1 MEPLDY
7 LKIVQRHWK
16 VAVGLIVLALI
27 FVYLISP
34 KDQSKVYEA
43 DHVLLRD
50 QASGDEEGA
59 SSSDNVE
66 VVGMWATY
74 GEVPAR
80 AAEELGYD
88 GTPEELAEDVTAVGD
103 ATRGLV
109 TITATAD
116 DPDRAAQIANVFADQ
131 LVAFL
136 DQRDANQRQAAAE
149 ENQGAEAELQSQM
162 AALQPGIQQGDPVAQ
177 AEYDAL
183 ANQLATLNTE
193 ATAPGGTQ
201 YVSLQRATSGH
212 LQADFVAGASLG
224 QRMLLA
230 GIVAALLAFGVA
242 IMLDRSDQR
251 LHTKQDAE
259 RQFGLPVLTEVPL
272 LPVRARHRAA
282 VFAYQNDPR
291 IAESYR
297 SLRTALLLFRDRL
310 PLELEAAELA
320 GNHHG
325 KHTSVGRQIV
335 VVTSPDAGDGKSTT
349 ATNLAMA
356 YAEAGQ
362 RALLVQWDLWRP
374 LPARVLDA
382 EDGPG
387 VAEFLEAG
395 TAPLVRFVQDTSI
408 PGLQVIPA
416 GRTGHQPGGQLD
428 SELRLLEEARSLAD
442 VVIVD
447 TAPIL
452 SASVT
457 RELVSMA
464 DVVVLTCRAGRTASP
479 AAQRCAELLERLG
492 APTLGVVLV
501 GVPTGPFT
509 DYYGAPASNGGRG
522 LRARAGTNDRRGE
535 YQSVQPVSTSEH
547 GPGSSRRHYR
557 FEGPGPE
564 DGYDT

>member
-16 VAVGLIVLALI
+16 VAAGLIAIALVLT
-27 FVYLISP
+27 YLISP
-34 KDQSKVYEA
+34 SDSAKVYEA
-43 DHVLLRD
+43 DHVVVRD
-50 QASGDEEGA
+50 QGSSDEESV
-59 SSSDNVE
+59 SSIDNVQL
-66 VVGMWATY
+66 VAGHMVDKGD
-74 GEVPAR
+74 VPAR
-80 AAEELGYD
+80 AAEVLGYE
-88 GTPEELAEDVTAVGD
+88 GSPEDLAKDVTAVGD
-103 ATRGLV
+103 TEINTV
-109 TITATAD
+109 TITARAAD
-116 DPDRAAQIANVFADQ
+116 PEEAAQIANAFGEQ
-131 LVAFL
+131 LVQYL
-136 DQRDANQRQAAAE
+136 NERQENQRQAQIE
-149 ENQGAEAELQSQM
+149 ENREEEQRLQQEMVSLCPQGPDLCDGTNRTQ
-162 AALQPGIQQGDPVAQ
+162 
-177 AEYDAL
+177 YDTN
-183 ANQLATLNTE
+183 ANELATMTVE
-193 ATAPGGTQ
+193 AAAGTR
-201 YVSLQRATSGH
+201 YVSLQPATGGS
-212 LQADFVAGASLG
+212 LQQDFVAGASRTE
-224 QRMLLA
+224 RMLLA
-230 GIVAALLAFGVA
+230 GIVAALLAFGVT

-251 LHTKQDAE
+251 LHTKAEAE

-272 LPVRARHRAA
+272 LAVRLRHRAA
-282 VFAYQNDPR
+282 VFAYQNDAR
-291 IAESYR
+291 IAEAYR

-320 GNHHG
+320 GNNHG
-325 KHTSVGRQIV
+325 KHAAVARQIV

-362 RALLVQWDLWRP
+362 RVLLVQWDLWRP

-408 PGLQVIPA
+408 PGLQVVPA

-428 SELRLLEEARSLAD
+428 AELRLLEEARSLAD

-464 DVVVLTCRAGRTASP
+464 DVVILACRAGRTASP

-509 DYYGAPASNGGRG
+509 DYYGAPASNGRG
-522 LRARAGTNDRRGE
+522 ARARGSVLDRGGE
-535 YQSVQPVSTSEH
+535 YQPVSTGEH
-547 GPGSSRRHYR
+547 GPASSRRHYR
-557 FEGPGPE
+557 FEGPGP
-564 DGYDT
+564 DNGYE

>member
-16 VAVGLIVLALI
+16 VAAGLVALALVLTFI
-27 FVYLISP
+27 ISP
-34 KDQSKVYEA
+34 SDSAKVYEA
-43 DHVLLRD
+43 DHVVVRD
-50 QASGDEEGA
+50 QGSSDEESV
-59 SSSDNVE
+59 SSIDNVQL
-66 VVGMWATY
+66 VAGHMVDKGD
-74 GEVPAR
+74 VPAR
-80 AAEELGYD
+80 AAEVLGYE
-88 GTPEELAEDVTAVGD
+88 GSPEDLAKDVTAVGD
-103 ATRGLV
+103 TEINTV
-109 TITATAD
+109 TITARAD
-116 DPDRAAQIANVFADQ
+116 DPEEAALIANAFGEQ
-131 LVAFL
+131 LVQYL
-136 DQRDANQRQAAAE
+136 NQRQ
-149 ENQGAEAELQSQM
+149 ENQRQSQIEDNREEEQRLQQEM
-162 AALQPGIQQGDPVAQ
+162 AALCPTGPDLCETGNRAQ
-177 AEYDAL
+177 YDIK
-183 ANQLATLNTE
+183 ANELATMTVA
-193 ATAPGGTQ
+193 ATAGTR
-201 YVSLQRATSGH
+201 YVSLQPASRGT
-212 LQADFVAGASLG
+212 LQEDFVAGASRG
-224 QRMLLA
+224 ERMLLA
-230 GIVAALLAFGVA
+230 AIVASLLAFGVT

-251 LHTKQDAE
+251 LHTKSEAE

-272 LPVRARHRAA
+272 LPVRLRHRAA
-282 VFAYQNDPR
+282 VFAYQNDAR

-320 GNHHG
+320 GNSHG

-362 RALLVQWDLWRP
+362 RVLLVQWDLWRP

-408 PGLQVIPA
+408 PGLQVVPA
-416 GRTGHQPGGQLD
+416 GRAGHQPGGQLD
-428 SELRLLEEARSLAD
+428 AELRLLEEARSLAD

-464 DVVVLTCRAGRTASP
+464 DVVILACRAGRTASP

-509 DYYGAPASNGGRG
+509 DYYGAPASNGRG
-522 LRARAGTNDRRGE
+522 ARARGSVLDRGDE
-535 YQSVQPVSTSEH
+535 YEPVSTGEH

-557 FEGPGPE
+557 PESPGPDNGFE
-564 DGYDT
+564 

>member
-16 VAVGLIVLALI
+16 VAAGLIAIALVLT
-27 FVYLISP
+27 YLISP
-34 KDQSKVYEA
+34 SDSAKVYEA
-43 DHVLLRD
+43 NHVVFRD
-50 QASGDEEGA
+50 QASSDEEGLQ
-59 SSSDNVE
+59 SMDNVE
-66 VVGMWATY
+66 LVAQYMVTEGDVAN
-74 GEVPAR
+74 A
-80 AAEELGYD
+80 AAEQLGYD
-88 GTPEELAEDVTAVGD
+88 GPPTELAKD
-103 ATRGLV
+103 
-109 TITATAD
+109 ITATGDTTLGTVTIRATSN
-116 DPDRAAQIANVFADQ
+116 DPEEAARIANAFGEQ
-131 LVAFL
+131 LVQFL
-136 DQRDANQRQAAAE
+136 NQREANQQQAEAQEEEQQQNELIQQIQQLQTQINAAAPPDAAVLIEQRDA
-149 ENQGAEAELQSQM
+149 LS
-162 AALQPGIQQGDPVAQ
+162 
-177 AEYDAL
+177 
-183 ANQLATLNTE
+183 NQLATMQE
-193 ATAPGGTQ
+193 AADQPSTR
-201 YVSLQRATSGH
+201 YATLRPADRGH
-212 LQADFVAGASLG
+212 LQADFVAGASRG
-224 QRMLLA
+224 ERMLLA
-230 GIVAALLAFGVA
+230 GIVASLLAFGVT

-251 LHTKQDAE
+251 LHTKGEAE

-272 LPVRARHRAA
+272 LPVRLRHRAA

-320 GNHHG
+320 GNSNHG

-362 RALLVQWDLWRP
+362 RVLLVQWDLWRP

-408 PGLQVIPA
+408 PGLQVVPA

-428 SELRLLEEARSLAD
+428 AELRLLEEARSLAD

-464 DVVVLTCRAGRTASP
+464 DVVILACRAGRTASP

-509 DYYGAPASNGGRG
+509 DYYGAPASNGRG
-522 LRARAGTNDRRGE
+522 TRARGSVLDRGDD
-535 YQSVQPVSTSEH
+535 YQPVSTGEH

-557 FEGPGPE
+557 YEGPGP
-564 DGYDT
+564 DNGYE

>member
-16 VAVGLIVLALI
+16 VAAGLIAVALVL
-27 FVYLISP
+27 VYLFSP
-34 KDQSKVYEA
+34 DNSAAIYEA
-43 DHVLLRD
+43 DHVVVRD
-50 QASGDEEGA
+50 QASGEEGEA
-59 SSSDNVE
+59 STDNVQL
-66 VVGMWATY
+66 VASHMVNKGD
-74 GEVPAR
+74 VPR
-80 AAEELGYD
+80 MAAEALAYE
-88 GTPEELAEDVTAVGD
+88 GTPEELVAEAEITATGD
-103 ATRGLV
+103 ITLNTV
-109 TITATAD
+109 TITATSD
-116 DPDRAAQIANVFADQ
+116 DPEQAAVFANAFGEQ
-131 LVAFL
+131 LVRFL
-136 DQRDANQRQAAAE
+136 NQRQENQRQAQIQANTETEDRLRQEMATLCPSGPEVCDPTNRLQYEDNAAE
-149 ENQGAEAELQSQM
+149 
-162 AALQPGIQQGDPVAQ
+162 
-177 AEYDAL
+177 
-183 ANQLATLNTE
+183 LATMTV
-193 ATAPGGTQ
+193 AAPTGTR
-201 YVSLQRATSGH
+201 YVSLQPSTRGS
-212 LQADFVAGASLG
+212 LQDDFVGGASRT

-251 LHTKQDAE
+251 LHTKAEAE

-282 VFAYQNDPR
+282 VYSYQNDPR
-291 IAESYR
+291 IAEAYR

-325 KHTSVGRQIV
+325 KHTGLGRQVV

-362 RALLVQWDLWRP
+362 RVLLVQWDLWRP

-408 PGLQVIPA
+408 PGLQIVPA

-464 DVVVLTCRAGRTASP
+464 DVVIIASRSGRTASP

-509 DYYGAPASNGGRG
+509 DYYGAPASNGRG
-522 LRARAGTNDRRGE
+522 ARARGSVLDRGGD
-535 YQSVQPVSTSEH
+535 YQPVPTGEH
-547 GPGSSRRHYR
+547 GSASSRRHYR
-557 FEGPGPE
+557 YEGPEQGN
-564 DGYDT
+564 GYE

>member
-16 VAVGLIVLALI
+16 VAAGLIAIALVLTFI
-27 FVYLISP
+27 ISP
-34 KDQSKVYEA
+34 SDSAKVYEA
-43 DHVLLRD
+43 DHVVFRD
-50 QASGDEEGA
+50 QASSDEEGLQ
-59 SSSDNVE
+59 SMDNVE
-66 VVGMWATY
+66 LVAQYMVTEGDVAN
-74 GEVPAR
+74 A
-80 AAEELGYD
+80 AAEQLGYD
-88 GTPEELAEDVTAVGD
+88 GPPAELSKDVTATGD
-103 ATRGLV
+103 TTLGTV
-109 TITATAD
+109 TIRATSN
-116 DPDRAAQIANVFADQ
+116 DPEEAAQIANAFGEQ
-131 LVAFL
+131 LVQFLNQREANQQQAEAQANEDDRARITQQMQQL
-136 DQRDANQRQAAAE
+136 DQQIATAAPQDVPVLQEQRDGLSNDLATMAAA
-149 ENQGAEAELQSQM
+149 
-162 AALQPGIQQGDPVAQ
+162 
-177 AEYDAL
+177 
-183 ANQLATLNTE
+183 ANRPTTRYATLRP
-193 ATAPGGTQ
+193 AD
-201 YVSLQRATSGH
+201 RGH
-212 LQADFVAGASLG
+212 LQADFVAGASRG

-230 GIVAALLAFGVA
+230 GIVASLLAFGVT

-251 LHTKQDAE
+251 LHTKGEAE

-272 LPVRARHRAA
+272 LPVRLRHRAA

-320 GNHHG
+320 GNNHG

-362 RALLVQWDLWRP
+362 RVLLVQWDLWRP

-408 PGLQVIPA
+408 PGLQVVPA

-428 SELRLLEEARSLAD
+428 AELRLLEEARSLAD

-464 DVVVLTCRAGRTASP
+464 DVVILACRAGRTASP

-509 DYYGAPASNGGRG
+509 DYYGAPASNGRG
-522 LRARAGTNDRRGE
+522 TRARGSVLDRGGD
-535 YQSVQPVSTSEH
+535 YQPVSSGEH

-557 FEGPGPE
+557 YESPGP
-564 DGYDT
+564 DNGYE

>member
-7 LKIVQRHWK
+7 LKIIQRHWK
-16 VAVGLIVLALI
+16 VAAGLIAVALVL
-27 FVYLISP
+27 VYVFSP
-34 KDQSKVYEA
+34 DNSAKVYEA
-43 DHVLLRD
+43 DHVVVRD
-50 QASGDEEGA
+50 QASGEEGA
-59 SSSDNVE
+59 ASTDNVQLVAE
-66 VVGMWATY
+66 HMVTKGDVA
-74 GEVPAR
+74 VR
-80 AAEELGYD
+80 AAEQLGYE
-88 GTPEELAEDVTAVGD
+88 GSPEELAADVTAVGD
-103 ATRGLV
+103 ITLNTV

-116 DPDRAAQIANVFADQ
+116 DPERAAQVANAFGEQ

-136 DQRDANQRQAAAE
+136 NQRQ
-149 ENQGAEAELQSQM
+149 ENQLQAQVEANRATEAEIERQMAELQPQI
-162 AALQPGIQQGDPVAQ
+162 AAGDTTAQ
-177 AEYDAL
+177 AQHDAL
-183 ANQLATLNTE
+183 AGQLATLNTE
-193 ATAPGGTQ
+193 EEGGTTR
-201 YVSLQRATSGH
+201 YATLQPATGGT
-212 LQADFVAGASLG
+212 LQDDFVGGASRA

-230 GIVAALLAFGVA
+230 AVVAALLAFGVA

-251 LHTKQDAE
+251 LHTKAEAE

-272 LPVRARHRAA
+272 LPVRSRHRAA
-282 VFAYQNDPR
+282 VFSYQNDPR
-291 IAESYR
+291 IAEAYR
-297 SLRTALLLFRDRL
+297 ALRTALLLFRDRL

-325 KHTSVGRQIV
+325 RPNSVGRQII
-335 VVTSPDAGDGKSTT
+335 VVTSPDSGDGKSTT

-362 RALLVQWDLWRP
+362 RVLLVQWDLWRP

-408 PGLQVIPA
+408 PGLQVVPA

-464 DVVVLTCRAGRTASP
+464 DVVILACRAGRTASP

-509 DYYGAPASNGGRG
+509 DYYGAPASNGRG
-522 LRARAGTNDRRGE
+522 ARARGSVLDRGGE
-535 YQSVQPVSTSEH
+535 YQPVSSGDH
-547 GPGSSRRHYR
+547 GSASSRRHYGY
-557 FEGPGPE
+557 EGPRP
-564 DGYDT
+564 DNGYE

>member
-16 VAVGLIVLALI
+16 VAAGLIAVALLL
-27 FVYLISP
+27 VYLFSP
-34 KDQSKVYEA
+34 DNSASVYEA
-43 DHVLLRD
+43 DHVVVRD
-50 QASGDEEGA
+50 QASGEEGEA
-59 SSSDNVE
+59 STDNVQL
-66 VVGMWATY
+66 VANHMVNKGD
-74 GEVPAR
+74 VPR
-80 AAEELGYD
+80 LAAESLGYE
-88 GTPEELAEDVTAVGD
+88 GTPEELVAEADVTAVGD
-103 ATRGLV
+103 ITVNTV
-109 TITATAD
+109 TITATAGA
-116 DPDRAAQIANVFADQ
+116 PEEAARIANAFGDS
-131 LVAFL
+131 LVQFL
-136 DQRDANQRQAAAE
+136 NQRQQNQRQAEAEANRASAAE
-149 ENQGAEAELQSQM
+149 IESQM
-162 AALQPGIQQGDPVAQ
+162 AALQPGVAAGDAVATAQ
-177 AEYDAL
+177 SDAL
-183 ANQLATLNTE
+183 ASQLALLNSEEESASTRYATLQQ
-193 ATAPGGTQ
+193 ATGG
-201 YVSLQRATSGH
+201 SLQD
-212 LQADFVAGASLG
+212 DFVGGASRA

-251 LHTKQDAE
+251 LHTKAEAE

-282 VFAYQNDPR
+282 VYSYQNDPR
-291 IAESYR
+291 IAEAYR

-325 KHTSVGRQIV
+325 KHTGLGRQVV

-362 RALLVQWDLWRP
+362 RVLLVQWDLWRP

-408 PGLQVIPA
+408 PGLQIVPA

-428 SELRLLEEARSLAD
+428 SELRLLEEARGLAD

-464 DVVVLTCRAGRTASP
+464 DVVIIASRAGRTASP

-509 DYYGAPASNGGRG
+509 DYYGAPASNGRG
-522 LRARAGTNDRRGE
+522 ARARGSVLERGGE
-535 YQSVQPVSTSEH
+535 YQPVPTGEH
-547 GPGSSRRHYR
+547 GSASSRRHYR
-557 FEGPGPE
+557 YEGPEQGN
-564 DGYDT
+564 GYE

>member
-16 VAVGLIVLALI
+16 VAAGLIVVALVLVYI
-27 FVYLISP
+27 FSP
-34 KDQSKVYEA
+34 TQQKIYEA
-43 DHVLLRD
+43 DHVVARD
-50 QASGDEEGA
+50 QASGDQGQA
-59 SSSDNVE
+59 AIDNVQL
-66 VVGMWATY
+66 VANYMVKDGD
-74 GEVPAR
+74 VPQI
-80 AAEELGYD
+80 AADALGYQGAPTD
-88 GTPEELAEDVTAVGD
+88 LATDVDAVGD
-103 ATRGLV
+103 TTLNTL
-109 TITATAD
+109 TITATGD
-116 DPDRAAQIANVFADQ
+116 SPEKAAEVANAFGQA
-131 LVAFL
+131 LVQFL
-136 DQRDANQRQAAAE
+136 NQRESNERQ
-149 ENQGAEAELQSQM
+149 
-162 AALQPGIQQGDPVAQ
+162 AQ
-177 AEYDAL
+177 AESAQQQRTQLTQQINQLEQQIAAGSGDVSTLRAESDRL
-183 ANQLATLNTE
+183 TNQLATME
-193 ATAPGGTQ
+193 DPSDQATTRYA
-201 YVSLQRATSGH
+201 SLRQASRGH
-212 LQADFVAGASLG
+212 LQEDFVAGASRS

-230 GIVAALLAFGVA
+230 GIVAALLAFGVT

-251 LHTKQDAE
+251 LHTKAEAE

-282 VFAYQNDPR
+282 VFSYQNDAR
-291 IAESYR
+291 IAEAYR
-297 SLRTALLLFRDRL
+297 ALRTALLLFRDRL

-320 GNHHG
+320 GNNHG
-325 KHTSVGRQIV
+325 RHSTVPRQII

-362 RALLVQWDLWRP
+362 RVLLVQWDLWRP

-408 PGLQVIPA
+408 PGLQLVPA

-464 DVVVLTCRAGRTASP
+464 DVVILACRAGRTASP

-509 DYYGAPASNGGRG
+509 DYYGAPASNGRG
-522 LRARAGTNDRRGE
+522 ARARGSVLDRGE
-535 YQSVQPVSTSEH
+535 DYQPVPTGEH
-547 GPGSSRRHYR
+547 GPGASRRHYR
-557 FEGPGPE
+557 YESPGQ
-564 DGYDT
+564 DNGYE

>member
-16 VAVGLIVLALI
+16 VAVGLIVVALI
-27 FVYLISP
+27 LVYVISP
-34 KDQSKVYEA
+34 KEASKVYEA

-50 QASGDEEGA
+50 LASGEDEGT
-59 SSSDNVE
+59 SSADNVD

-80 AAEELGYD
+80 AAEELAFD

-103 ATRGLV
+103 PTRGLV

-131 LVAFL
+131 LIAFL
-136 DQRDANQRQAAAE
+136 EQREANQRQAAAE
-149 ENQGAEAELQSQM
+149 ENQGAEAELQQQM
-162 AALQPGIQQGDPVAQ
+162 AALQPRIVAGDPVAQ

-193 ATAPGGTQ
+193 SAAAGGTQ
-201 YVSLQRATSGH
+201 YVSLQRATTGH
-212 LQADFVAGASLG
+212 LQDDFVAGASLG

-259 RQFGLPVLTEVPL
+259 RQFGLPVLSEVPL

-291 IAESYR
+291 IAEAYR

-320 GNHHG
+320 GSHG
-325 KHTSVGRQIV
+325 KHTSVARQIV

-408 PGLQVIPA
+408 PGLQVVPA

-447 TAPIL
+447 TAPLL

-509 DYYGAPASNGGRG
+509 DYYGAPASNGRG
-522 LRARAGTNDRRGE
+522 LKSRSGASDRRGE
-535 YQSVQPVSTSEH
+535 YQSVQSVPTGEH

-564 DGYDT
+564 DGYDP